1 MARTKD
7 KYILMDVTSTTDK
20 AVTGILIVLTMCG
33 ILLLFWYQN
42 FGPGIKIGS
51 QTTLKI
57 WNRLTWM
64 SGHTRNKYETKLNV
78 EYLYKCVQW
87 PWNMSFIMFLQ
98 NKRQMEPIIFLD
110 QRIL

>member
-1 MARTKD
+1 MIFNYLQPVHRGVMARTKD

-57 WNRLTWM
+57 
-64 SGHTRNKYETKLNV
+64 
-78 EYLYKCVQW
+78 
-87 PWNMSFIMFLQ
+87 
-98 NKRQMEPIIFLD
+98 
-110 QRIL
+110 

>member
-1 MARTKD
+1 MSNFDSNSSCNLLTVIFNYLQPVHRGVMARTKD

-51 QTTLKI
+51 QI
-57 WNRLTWM
+57 H
-64 SGHTRNKYETKLNV
+64 S
-78 EYLYKCVQW
+78 
-87 PWNMSFIMFLQ
+87 
-98 NKRQMEPIIFLD
+98 
-110 QRIL
+110 

>member
-1 MARTKD
+1 MSINIIPKRYIKSIGTLNSLQPVHRGVMARTKD

-57 WNRLTWM
+57 
-64 SGHTRNKYETKLNV
+64 
-78 EYLYKCVQW
+78 
-87 PWNMSFIMFLQ
+87 
-98 NKRQMEPIIFLD
+98 
-110 QRIL
+110 